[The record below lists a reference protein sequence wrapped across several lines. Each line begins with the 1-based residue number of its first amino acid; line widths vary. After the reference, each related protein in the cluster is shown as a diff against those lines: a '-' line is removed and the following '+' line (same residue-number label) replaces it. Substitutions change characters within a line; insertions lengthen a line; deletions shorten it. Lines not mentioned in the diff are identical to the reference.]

1 MVMFAGIDWGG
12 HHHQVAVVTRDGHV
26 VVNRRVVHDRSGL
39 DELRLELA
47 AHSNGGGLVP
57 VAIERAEGLLVETLQ
72 RWGHPVYPVS
82 PRIAARARERYLA
95 AMKKDDRFDAF
106 VLADTLRHEISRWRP
121 LRPMSDTLAELR
133 ALCRDR
139 RRILETQQGI
149 EAQLR
154 SALEA
159 YHPAVARL
167 FSSVDRQITLA
178 FLRDYPTPQAA
189 SRIGE
194 ARMRRFIER
203 HGYTG
208 RVPADVLADRLKAAL
223 IEVGE
228 GSTAGRSY
236 GALALAD
243 QLELFNRQLKAFD
256 ERIGVVFAR
265 HPDSKL
271 FSSFPGAG
279 SVIAANLLAEIGED
293 RDRFPTAAALLAE
306 AGLAP
311 VTRSSGKMTRVRMRR
326 ACNTRLRDTFNWWAY
341 TLKRIDPPT
350 RQRYLDALDRGQHA
364 HRALR
369 GVGSRWARILWRCW
383 QDHTLYHPNRATTT
397 TT

>member
-1 MVMFAGIDWGG
+1 MFAGIDWGG
-12 HHHQVAVVTRDGHV
+12 HHHQVAVVAGDGQTV
-26 VVNRRVVHDRSGL
+26 MNRRVAHDRTGL
-39 DELRLELA
+39 DELRVELA
-47 AHSNGGGLVP
+47 AHGNDGRLIP
-57 VAIERAEGLLVETLQ
+57 VAIERAEGLVVECLQ
-72 RWGHPVYPVS
+72 AWGHPVYPVS

-106 VLADTLRHEISRWRP
+106 VLADTLRHEIGRWRP
-121 LRPMSDTLAELR
+121 LLPMSDTLAELR

-178 FLRDYPTPQAA
+178 FLRDYPTPEAA

-194 ARMRRFIER
+194 TRMRRFIER

-208 RVPADVLADRLKAAL
+208 RVPAEILVERLRSAL
-223 IEVGE
+223 LGVGE

-243 QLELFNRQLKAFD
+243 QVELLNRQLKGFD
-256 ERIGVVFAR
+256 EQISIVFAR
-265 HPDSKL
+265 HPDSEL

-279 SVIAANLLAEIGED
+279 PVIAANLLAEIGED
-293 RDRFPTAAALLAE
+293 RNRFPAPGALLAE

-311 VTRSSGKMTRVRMRR
+311 VTRSSGKTTRVRMRR

-341 TLKRIDPPT
+341 TLKRIDPVT
-350 RQRYLDALDRGQHA
+350 RQRYLAARDRGQHA

-383 QDHTLYHPNRATTT
+383 QDHTIYDPERTPTA
-397 TT
+397 

>member
-12 HHHQVAVVTRDGHV
+12 HHHQVAVVTGDGQV
-26 VVNRRVVHDRSGL
+26 VVNRRVTHDRSGL
-39 DELRLELA
+39 EELRVELA
-47 AHSNGGGLVP
+47 TRSNDGVLIP
-57 VAIERAEGLLVETLQ
+57 VAIERAEGLLVETLLF
-72 RWGHPVYPVS
+72 WGHPVYPVS
-82 PRIAARARERYLA
+82 PRISARSRERYLA

-106 VLADTLRHEISRWRP
+106 VLADTLRHEMGRWRP
-121 LRPMSDTLAELR
+121 LLPMSATLAELR

-139 RRILETQQGI
+139 RRILETQRGI

-178 FLRDYPTPQAA
+178 FLRDYPTPEAA
-189 SRIGE
+189 AKVGE
-194 ARMRRFIER
+194 GRMQRFIDR

-208 RVPADVLADRLKAAL
+208 RVPAEELVSRLRDAL
-223 IEVGE
+223 VGVGA
-228 GSTAGRSY
+228 GSTAGRCY

-243 QLELFNRQLKAFD
+243 QLELLNSQLKAFD
-256 ERIGVVFAR
+256 EQIDMVFVR
-265 HPDSKL
+265 HPDSEL

-279 SVIAANLLAEIGED
+279 PVVAANLLAEIGED
-293 RDRFPTAAALLAE
+293 RNRFPTPAALLAE

-311 VTRSSGKMTRVRMRR
+311 VTRSSGKTTRVRMRR

-341 TLKRIDPPT
+341 TLKRIDPVT
-350 RQRYLDALDRGQHA
+350 RERYLAALDRGQHA

-383 QDHTLYHPNRATTT
+383 QDHTPYDPGRTVTV
-397 TT
+397 